1 LSADYIVLSGA
12 RKNVGDFLI
21 LECGRAL
28 LAHHRPDRTLEVWD
42 RATRLDD
49 KLDSVNAARAV
60 ILLGGPAYAPN
71 FWPHIYPLAADL
83 DAIRVPV
90 YPLALGWCGEPARA
104 PERFAFDEPSLRALR
119 AIHGRIEASSCR
131 DHTTQDLLRRHG
143 IANTLVTGCTVW
155 HDLASTGREVVAPEP
170 IARVVVTPGARRS
183 LALQNAALI
192 RGVRRRF
199 PDAEIACVFHRGLQ
213 HDAFTR
219 RRDAW
224 AAQWLR
230 RVARRQGCT
239 IVDAAFDVGKIRFYR
254 ECDLH
259 VGYRVHAHLAFLSMR
274 KPSFLLQE
282 DGRGIGAS
290 ASLGTHDVYARSPGA
305 LERLFARVDVELAS
319 GFSGFAPLGRR
330 LDGAYVAMREFLER
344 LP

>member
-1 LSADYIVLSGA
+1 MSADYLVLSGA

-28 LAHHRPDRTLEVWD
+28 LARHRPDRTLEICD

-49 KLDSVNAARAV
+49 KLDAVNAARAV
-60 ILLGGPAYAPN
+60 ILLGGPAYAAD
-71 FWPHIYPLAADL
+71 FWPRIYPLASDL
-83 DAIRVPV
+83 DAIRVPLV
-90 YPLALGWCGEPARA
+90 PLALGWCGEPARA
-104 PERFAFDEPSLRALR
+104 PERFAFDEASLRVLR
-119 AIHGRIEASSCR
+119 AIHARIEASSCR

-143 IANTLVTGCTVW
+143 IQNTLVTGCTVW
-155 HDLASTGREVVAPEP
+155 HDLESIGREFTAPEP
-170 IARVVVTPGARRS
+170 VARVVVTPGARRS
-183 LALQNAALI
+183 LVLQNAALI

-199 PDAEIACVFHRGLQ
+199 PDAEIACVFHRGLER
-213 HDAFTR
+213 DAYTR
-219 RRDAW
+219 RSDAW

-230 RVARRQGCT
+230 RVAGRQGCR

-290 ASLGTHDVYARSPGA
+290 ASLGTHDVYARAAGA
-305 LERLFARVDVELAS
+305 LESLFARLDVELAS
-319 GFSGFAPLGRR
+319 GFSGFAAIGRR
-330 LDGAYVAMREFLER
+330 IDDAYVAMREFLER